1 MKELIELIGGVSS
14 LQDLQGR
21 APVKN
26 AKVKRVGSS
35 PRSSLALIYPACCK
49 IQLGRMEPYM
59 YRLQSRDLSF
69 CMKP

>member
-26 AKVKRVGSS
+26 AKL
-35 PRSSLALIYPACCK
+35 RST
-49 IQLGRMEPYM
+49 
-59 YRLQSRDLSF
+59 
-69 CMKP
+69 